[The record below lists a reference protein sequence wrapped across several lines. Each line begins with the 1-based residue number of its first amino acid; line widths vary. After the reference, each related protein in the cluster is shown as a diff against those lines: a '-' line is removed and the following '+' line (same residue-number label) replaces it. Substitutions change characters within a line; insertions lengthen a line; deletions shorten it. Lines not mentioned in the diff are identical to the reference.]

1 VTLSS
6 NARATRPALRL
17 VQPLPEPAPASHER
31 STPLLDDSEMLAAIA
46 RGDETAVGALH
57 DRTRPQIDRTIVRLL
72 GRDDVE
78 HDDIA
83 QTALIELVRSL
94 PRFRGECSLDTWTVR
109 ITAHTIYKEIRRR
122 RSERRYLDRG
132 IDCSSDDVGPAS
144 EDLEQAITMRS
155 ALGRVRKHLD
165 ALDENKS
172 WTVLL
177 HDVCGYD
184 LQEIAEIT
192 GATVAAAQTRLVR
205 GRRDLHERIAADPAL
220 AGALEKLRG
229 DR

>member
-1 VTLSS
+1 VTLSH
-6 NARATRPALRL
+6 ARSTRPALRL
-17 VQPLPEPAPASHER
+17 VQPTPEPVRTPEPIA
-31 STPLLDDSEMLAAIA
+31 PLLDDSEMLAAIA
-46 RGDETAVGALH
+46 RGDESAVGALH

-72 GRDDVE
+72 GRNDVD

-83 QTALIELVRSL
+83 QVAVIELVRSL
-94 PRFRGECSLDTWTVR
+94 TRFRGECSLDTWTAR
-109 ITAHTIYKEIRRR
+109 ITAHTVYKEIRRR
-122 RSERRYLDRG
+122 RMERRFFDRG
-132 IDCSSDDVGPAS
+132 VDSSCETVGPAS
-144 EDLEQAITMRS
+144 DDVEQAITLRS
-155 ALGRVRKHLD
+155 ALGRVRVHLD

-184 LQEIAEIT
+184 LQEIADIT
-192 GATVAAAQTRLVR
+192 GASVSAAQTRLVR

-229 DR
+229 ER

>member
-1 VTLSS
+1 
-6 NARATRPALRL
+6 
-17 VQPLPEPAPASHER
+17 
-31 STPLLDDSEMLAAIA
+31 
-46 RGDETAVGALH
+46 
-57 DRTRPQIDRTIVRLL
+57 
-72 GRDDVE
+72 
-78 HDDIA
+78 
-83 QTALIELVRSL
+83 
-94 PRFRGECSLDTWTVR
+94 
-109 ITAHTIYKEIRRR
+109 
-122 RSERRYLDRG
+122 
-132 IDCSSDDVGPAS
+132 
-144 EDLEQAITMRS
+144 
-155 ALGRVRKHLD
+155 VRKHLD